1 MKKQI
6 VKRANRKIWARQTHI
21 IRIWNLRN
29 KNYHLRKETKRKTIK
44 RLSLCLILKTRWCYQ
59 RGSTF
64 FIWRPQSNRLDI
76 VKVTPKINNL
86 LLKPLIERKI
96 NLLRRGLKFTL
107 TPKPNTIELKSD
119 IQEFTGTLRLT
130 EFSHSENFDKSQ

>member
-6 VKRANRKIWARQTHI
+6 VKRANRKIWARQTLI
-21 IRIWNLRN
+21 IRIWNPRN
-29 KNYHLRKETKRKTIK
+29 KKDHLRKETKRKTIK
-44 RLSLCLILKTRWCYQ
+44 RLSLYLILKTRWCYQ

-64 FIWRPQSNRLDI
+64 FISRPQSNRLDI

-86 LLKPLIERKI
+86 LSKPLTERKI

-119 IQEFTGTLRLT
+119 IQEFTRPLRLT
-130 EFSHSENFDKSQ
+130 EFSHCENFDKSQ